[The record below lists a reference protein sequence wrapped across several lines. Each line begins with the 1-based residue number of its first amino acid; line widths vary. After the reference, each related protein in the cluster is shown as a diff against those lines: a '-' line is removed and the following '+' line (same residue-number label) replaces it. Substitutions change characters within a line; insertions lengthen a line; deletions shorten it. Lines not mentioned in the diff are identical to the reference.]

1 MAIINQKWRKDASE
15 NAINAFV
22 RATGAGITATI
33 LHKVTASEFTS
44 KSSLNATIGNVAAP
58 IWTLL
63 TLAGDIFLQNPML
76 KAFCQGSYAFG
87 AVKALSVVAPVVGD
101 YTGLKGIE
109 AKRIL
114 NGVIMNGMP
123 KTLPQG
129 QNQNTQEVLKKIA
142 ERAEANVNAQKETP
156 IAENASI
163 EEIAERM
170 L

>member
-101 YTGLKGIE
+101 YTGLKGVEMKKIM
-109 AKRIL
+109 
-114 NGVIMNGMP
+114 NGVIMNGTP
-123 KTLPQG
+123 ALQQK
-129 QNQNTQEVLKKIA
+129 NNTQEVLQKIA
-142 ERAEANVNAQKETP
+142 KRAEEKAIANANSNDEKTVTDV
-156 IAENASI
+156 AES
-163 EEIAERM
+163 M

>member
-101 YTGLKGIE
+101 YTGLNGVEMKKIM
-109 AKRIL
+109 
-114 NGVIMNGMP
+114 NGVIMNGTQALQQ
-123 KTLPQG
+123 K
-129 QNQNTQEVLKKIA
+129 NNTQEVLQKIA
-142 ERAEANVNAQKETP
+142 KRAE
-156 IAENASI
+156 ENA
-163 EEIAERM
+163 IANANSNDEKTVTDVAESM

>member
-101 YTGLKGIE
+101 YTGLKGVEMKKIM
-109 AKRIL
+109 
-114 NGVIMNGMP
+114 NGVIMNGTQALQQ
-123 KTLPQG
+123 K
-129 QNQNTQEVLKKIA
+129 NNTQEVLQKIA
-142 ERAEANVNAQKETP
+142 KRAEEKAIANANSNDEKTVTDV
-156 IAENASI
+156 AES
-163 EEIAERM
+163 M

>member
-22 RATGAGITATI
+22 RATGAGITAAI

-101 YTGLKGIE
+101 YTGLKGVEMEKIM
-109 AKRIL
+109 
-114 NGVIMNGMP
+114 NGVIMNGTPALP
-123 KTLPQG
+123 KKD
-129 QNQNTQEVLKKIA
+129 NTQEVLKKIA
-142 ERAEANVNAQKETP
+142 ERAEEKAIANANSNDEKTVTDV
-156 IAENASI
+156 AES
-163 EEIAERM
+163 M